1 MYVFGGLFIF
11 YFFENVAQQADNEWM
26 VRWIDLRGLADSGD
40 VSDCSLIQLCL
51 LEAWSETVNQRMLC
65 QLGKQFFWVF
75 TLCLNI
81 F

>member
-40 VSDCSLIQLCL
+40 V
-51 LEAWSETVNQRMLC
+51 
-65 QLGKQFFWVF
+65 
-75 TLCLNI
+75 
-81 F
+81 

>member
-1 MYVFGGLFIF
+1 MDVFGGLFIF
-11 YFFENVAQQADNEWM
+11 YFFENVAQQTDNEWM

-65 QLGKQFFWVF
+65 QLGKQFLVVF
-75 TLCLNI
+75 TLRLNI